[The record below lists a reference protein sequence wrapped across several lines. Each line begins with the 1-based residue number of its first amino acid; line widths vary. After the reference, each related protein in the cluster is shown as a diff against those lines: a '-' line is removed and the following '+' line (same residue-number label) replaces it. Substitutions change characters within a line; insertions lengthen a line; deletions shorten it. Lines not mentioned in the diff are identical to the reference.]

1 MARRKR
7 ETGYF
12 TEDQVRKQ
20 LADEVEEAG
29 GIRAFAREHGFS
41 AAYIS
46 DILLKRRGLSP
57 AILKLL
63 GLEKWVNV
71 SYRRIYE

>member
-1 MARRKR
+1 MTRRKR
-7 ETGYF
+7 QSGYF
-12 TEDQVRKQ
+12 TEDEVRKQ

-29 GIRAFAREHGFS
+29 GMRAFAREHGFS

-46 DILLKRRGLSP
+46 DIMLKRRGLSP

-63 GLEKWVNV
+63 DLEKWVNV
-71 SYRRIYE
+71 SYRRLR